1 MSFRMSSIPSRCSTT
16 SGACCSDGGLL
27 YVEAGDVFR
36 VPETYGP
43 DFLIHLQNE
52 HCWYFTKD
60 TLAALLSRS
69 GFEVVREIEMGACVA
84 CVAKKGRTRG
94 QGLAGNRGTPLDPA
108 RAKRTLLPDIAEKV
122 ASAPA

>member
-1 MSFRMSSIPSRCSTT
+1 MFLHHVIQNVVDPVEMLNDIR
-16 SGACCSDGGLL
+16 GLLSDGGLL

-69 GFEVVREIEMGACVA
+69 GFEVVRADGV
-84 CVAKKGRTRG
+84 V
-94 QGLAGNRGTPLDPA
+94 
-108 RAKRTLLPDIAEKV
+108 RA
-122 ASAPA
+122 